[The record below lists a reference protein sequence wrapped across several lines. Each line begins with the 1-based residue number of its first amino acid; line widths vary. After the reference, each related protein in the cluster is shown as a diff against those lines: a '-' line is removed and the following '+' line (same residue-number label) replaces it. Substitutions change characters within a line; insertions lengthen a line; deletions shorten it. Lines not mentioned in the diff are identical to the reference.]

1 MPLLDTIGLDYISI
15 EDAHRHN
22 DLNILRLF
30 KNTKVIFGVI
40 KIADSTILTVPLFY
54 RIFLQLFQL
63 CCQLF

>member
-1 MPLLDTIGLDYISI
+1 LDTIGLDFISI

-40 KIADSTILTVPLFY
+40 KIAESTIETVEEICD
-54 RIFLQLFQL
+54 RIRELLK
-63 CCQLF
+63 